1 MHIVSAPAP
10 IVKQRTR
17 PIEKS
22 EAREHLYR
30 CRKVV
35 ARQCSAMTFYRASSA
50 LSLLLVGLL
59 IGYGNEGVV
68 DEAIASLL
76 NESVERLLEAN
87 TSRIVK

>member
-1 MHIVSAPAP
+1 
-10 IVKQRTR
+10 
-17 PIEKS
+17 
-22 EAREHLYR
+22 
-30 CRKVV
+30 
-35 ARQCSAMTFYRASSA
+35 MTFYRASSA